1 MRWLI
6 VEDALQDR
14 KGHWYEYV
22 RTFREGLL
30 KLGDNVTILASQ
42 NAERFILNELDAKPV
57 LPESIWHSLALQKS
71 AWKRYLMIPKHA
83 FKTLFSV
90 RSQISEGSCYDI
102 IFVPTV
108 SVHHLLCWILL
119 IKLRLIKNHT
129 RLLLYFLS
137 LPIKSSYNDQIHW
150 SASPTSKLMKWLFL
164 SLRKESASGQVI
176 LGVET
181 IALKNAME
189 SLLDMPFIYLPQP
202 VELICAKESTKN
214 NAPLFACYGA
224 ARHEKGSNLLQ
235 SAIALYLK
243 RNPHTKVNF
252 SIQWIDDF
260 KDDHENHIIKLP
272 SLLQDQRVEY
282 ITEYFKGNEYAE
294 RLSQTKIL
302 LLPYR
307 TSSYKLRGS
316 RVVIE
321 AMINGIPVVT
331 TEGTTLAKQAE
342 HYGSAILCKD
352 GDVESLV
359 NAIHQME
366 QNYLKLIN
374 LAESRKLSARD
385 HFSVKEF
392 RRMLL
397 S

>member
-1 MRWLI
+1 MKWLI

-42 NAERFILNELDAKPV
+42 RAERFILNELDARPV
-57 LPESIWHSLALQKS
+57 LPESVWHSMALQKS
-71 AWKRYLMIPKHA
+71 AWKRYLKIPQHA
-83 FKTLFSV
+83 LKTLWSV
-90 RSQISEGSCYDI
+90 RSQITNRSGYDI

-108 SVHHLLCWILL
+108 SVHHLLGWMLL
-119 IKLRLIKNHT
+119 IKLGLLKNHT

-137 LPIKSSYNDQIHW
+137 LPIKSSSNDQIHW

-164 SLRKESASGQVI
+164 SLRKESESGQVI

-202 VELICAKESTKN
+202 VELFCAKDLTKKH
-214 NAPLFACYGA
+214 APLFACYGA
-224 ARHEKGSNLLQ
+224 ARHEKGSDLLLN
-235 SAIALYLK
+235 AIELYLTS
-243 RNPHTKVNF
+243 NPNSQTRF
-252 SIQWIDDF
+252 AIQWIEDFQDDSGR
-260 KDDHENHIIKLP
+260 EVTKLP
-272 SLLQDQRVEY
+272 SLLKDQRVEF
-282 ITEYFKGNEYAE
+282 ITEYFKDNAYEE
-294 RLSQTKIL
+294 RLSQTDVL

-307 TSSYKLRGS
+307 LSSYKLRGS

-331 TEGTTLAKQAE
+331 TEGSTLATQAE
-342 HYGSAILCKD
+342 QYGAGILCRD
-352 GDVESLV
+352 GDTESLV
-359 NAIHQME
+359 NAIHHME
-366 QNYLKLIN
+366 QNYCELKRV
-374 LAESRKLSARD
+374 AEMREQSARD

-392 RRMLL
+392 RRMLIA
-397 S
+397 